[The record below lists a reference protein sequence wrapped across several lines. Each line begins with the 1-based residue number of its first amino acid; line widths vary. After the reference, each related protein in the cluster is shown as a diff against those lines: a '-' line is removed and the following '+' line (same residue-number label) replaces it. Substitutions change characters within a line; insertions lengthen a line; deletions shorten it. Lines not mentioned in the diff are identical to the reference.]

1 MTIPEAIACHPTNR
15 EANGALA
22 MQVDSFVPTRSAFGF
37 PIYVAPLSAG
47 SVQRACQ
54 DILDF
59 IQVPGYPSSIHVS
72 HSRTLAVKLFNSS
85 RGLSLSRWAGKYI
98 ANAQGG

>member
-22 MQVDSFVPTRSAFGF
+22 IQVDSFAQSAFGF
-37 PIYVAPLSAG
+37 PNYVAPLSAG

-54 DILDF
+54 DTLDF
-59 IQVPGYPSSIHVS
+59 IQVPGYPGSIHVFAFT
-72 HSRTLAVKLFNSS
+72 HSRRKVV
-85 RGLSLSRWAGKYI
+85 
-98 ANAQGG
+98 